1 MQHHAECTDVKPLC
15 IVTWHTSIQHQ
26 KNMYIHSYNS
36 DTEEWSTLPDCP
48 RYYFTLT
55 VVNGYVT
62 AVGGSEFIW
71 VLERNSLT
79 HCSVSLRW
87 KVEGRIERRSFHP
100 CQPTK
105 RKLTGKTLVVAGGY
119 GEEYTTLTYSRSD
132 DTDTL

>member
-48 RYYFTLT
+48 RYYFTLA
-55 VVNGYVT
+55 VVNGYMT

-71 VLERNSLT
+71 GVREKLT
-79 HCSVSLRW
+79 NTLLSVIE
-87 KVEGRIERRSFHP
+87 VEGGRKNWAEIFPSM
-100 CQPTK
+100 PTNQ
-105 RKLTGKTLVVAGGY
+105 T
-119 GEEYTTLTYSRSD
+119 
-132 DTDTL
+132 

>member
-1 MQHHAECTDVKPLC
+1 
-15 IVTWHTSIQHQ
+15 
-26 KNMYIHSYNS
+26 MYIHSYNS

-87 KVEGRIERRSFHP
+87 KVEGRIGRRSFHP